1 VEKTVAHGQAVE
13 TSRRWLLRLK
23 KTLEPAASVLRS
35 ILAQLG
41 RFPAHTARG
50 SPFCRLVR
58 LLREIVA
65 AIGDVRHSCFFGAV
79 NAILSLAGAGVWL

>member
-1 VEKTVAHGQAVE
+1 MEKTVAHGQAVE

-23 KTLEPAASVLRS
+23 ETLEPAASVLRG

-41 RFPAHTARG
+41 RFPANMARG

-58 LLREIVA
+58 LHREIAA
-65 AIGDVRHSCFFGAV
+65 AIGNARHSCFFGAV
-79 NAILSLAGAGVWL
+79 NAMLSLAGAGVWL